1 MACMCQETFSYE
13 CVKWYCVTKLLF
25 LLDEF
30 ENCMKFKLAPKG
42 CIHTWCHYVIS
53 ESLVNTANHKKIF
66 FLTKTSIFICIT
78 AIFQLTA
85 TNNFQF
91 GTWLKCRRLGVVGWG
106 WGVVWVGGG
115 GGGWRWVVR
124 GGGGG
129 GGECYPL
136 WKFIFVMSLLNSI
149 TECRTAHSASNS
161 KDLITPY
168 TI

>member
-1 MACMCQETFSYE
+1 ML
-13 CVKWYCVTKLLF
+13 KWYCVTKLLF

-42 CIHTWCHYVIS
+42 CIHTWCHYVMS
-53 ESLVNTANHKKIF
+53 ESLVNTANHQKIF

-78 AIFQLTA
+78 AIFQLIA
-85 TNNFQF
+85 TDDFQSV
-91 GTWLKCRRLGVVGWG
+91 TWLKCRRFWVVGWG
-106 WGVVWVGGG
+106 WGWGWVEVGGA
-115 GGGWRWVVR
+115 WWWWWL
-124 GGGGG
+124 
-129 GGECYPL
+129 GECYPL